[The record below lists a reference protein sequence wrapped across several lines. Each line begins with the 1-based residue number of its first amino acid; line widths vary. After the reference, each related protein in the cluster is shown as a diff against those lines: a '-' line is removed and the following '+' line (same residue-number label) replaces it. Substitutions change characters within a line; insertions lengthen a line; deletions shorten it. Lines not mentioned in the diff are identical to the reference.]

1 MFGDLMEVASPPYFI
16 LDKHCDQWIF
26 TKRISLMFL
35 MTPRNLTHRFIKTYG
50 VCGQDQVSL

>member
-1 MFGDLMEVASPPYFI
+1 MEVASPPYFI